1 MSKDFKIGNY
11 YIYNDAKERT
21 KATATIHS
29 FVNIDGKSY
38 AVVSYTDD
46 IKRIVTLPVE
56 NQNGLTRIYLG
67 FGFYLKFDAPVQ
79 PMSAKFEVGKR
90 YIDNDFNYTYIV
102 SAKYTDNDSTY
113 IVLNN
118 KFIATVEKEET
129 DNGDTVE
136 YVCLSNTRILASDLF
151 GN

>member
-1 MSKDFKIGNY
+1 
-11 YIYNDAKERT
+11 
-21 KATATIHS
+21 
-29 FVNIDGKSY
+29 
-38 AVVSYTDD
+38 
-46 IKRIVTLPVE
+46 
-56 NQNGLTRIYLG
+56 
-67 FGFYLKFDAPVQ
+67 
-79 PMSAKFEVGKR
+79 MSAKFEVGKR
-90 YIDNDFNYTYIV
+90 YIDSDLNYTYIV